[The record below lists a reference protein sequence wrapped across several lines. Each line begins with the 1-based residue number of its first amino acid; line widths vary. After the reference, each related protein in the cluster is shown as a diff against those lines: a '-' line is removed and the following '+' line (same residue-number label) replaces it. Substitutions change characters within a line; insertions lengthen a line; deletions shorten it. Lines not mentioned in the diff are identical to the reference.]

1 MATWVEALAQHLEQN
16 SLGTRGTSIYI
27 GLMPDN
33 YVVTT
38 MLTPY
43 SGRIVETMASGT
55 AINVPQLQVR
65 VRGDV
70 EDFATPQARAEAV
83 KNLFALITNTT
94 INGVV
99 FLRVKPS
106 STVASMGRDENKRWE
121 FVVNFEVSL
130 G

>member
-1 MATWVEALAQHLEQN
+1 MATWVEALAQHLETN
-16 SLGTRGTSIYI
+16 SLGTRGTTIFI

-43 SGRIVETMASGT
+43 SGRIIETMASGT

-94 INGVV
+94 INGVT